1 MTRTERASYPR
12 ALRKDRSEPKNA
24 MNKRIPKQG
33 AGPHNWGA
41 IDDQLEL
48 ESAAEADEEVE
59 LEREG
64 GMYNFELHSTFTRLR
79 IDSYLAVKPGEASEE
94 VPRPSSVG
102 SRRAS
107 SGSLTDEEREKA
119 RLTRLHAMARDGKHG
134 FLQIKMLRLIRY
146 FII

>member
-64 GMYNFELHSTFTRLR
+64 
-79 IDSYLAVKPGEASEE
+79 VKPGEASEE

-119 RLTRLHAMARDGKHG
+119 RLTRLHAMARDDIDLNTIARTSSVVSTSPPTSIPVVSGNSTGALK
-134 FLQIKMLRLIRY
+134 LD
-146 FII
+146 